1 MLTRIYRENQ
11 SLEEEGISPNDLSQI
26 PKSYSKGELDGQ
38 SNLNPSHPED
48 WDYWSGYSQGHR
60 EYWCRRKGISLPDEF

>member
-1 MLTRIYRENQ
+1 MLAQQKQINQ
-11 SLEEEGISPNDLSQI
+11 SLISDGIEPNDLSQI

-38 SNLNPSHPED
+38 TNLNPSHPED
-48 WDYWSGYSQGHR
+48 WNYWSGYSQGNR